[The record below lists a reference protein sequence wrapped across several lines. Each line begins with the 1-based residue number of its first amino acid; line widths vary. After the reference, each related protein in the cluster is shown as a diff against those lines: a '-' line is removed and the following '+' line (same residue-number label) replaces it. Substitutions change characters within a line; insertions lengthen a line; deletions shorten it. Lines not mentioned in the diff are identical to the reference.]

1 VKFLATEPAAGGIM
15 FVGVARYD
23 LRLPDCTS
31 LKDKRS
37 VVRTLQSMLHQK
49 FRCAV
54 AEVEHQ
60 DLRQRAT
67 LGVSVI
73 ADTSFHAKRMLNE
86 VERRVET
93 HPGVELLGSSVD
105 VLSPEDA

>member
-1 VKFLATEPAAGGIM
+1 M

-23 LRLPDCTS
+23 LRLPGCVS

-37 VVRTLQSMLHQK
+37 VVRSLESMLHQK

-67 LGVSVI
+67 VGVSVI
-73 ADTSFHAKRMLNE
+73 AETTFHARRVLNE
-86 VERRVET
+86 ISRRVET

-105 VLSPEDA
+105 VLAPEDVR